1 MLDWLVLRPV
11 TNTPLPEMRTHG
23 LDERRAD
30 GPQRRR
36 DHYLPS
42 AQVLA
47 EIAVLGPDLARLAT
61 DLRDRLSDEA
71 TTSAT

>member
-1 MLDWLVLRPV
+1 MAPV
-11 TNTPLPEMRTHG
+11 TDSSLPDIRTG
-23 LDERRAD
+23 SDDERGSD
-30 GPQRRR
+30 GKQRRR
-36 DHYLPS
+36 GHYLPS

-71 TTSAT
+71 ARPAT